1 MRANQNRQ
9 LLIELSSSKNNIVGL
24 LCSSSSRF
32 PIQLCFVDHSIGSLS
47 AGRIDIDID
56 LHVVDRIQKKKFLL
70 NLQNTP
76 VMLSWET

>member
-1 MRANQNRQ
+1 MRANQNWQ
-9 LLIELSSSKNNIVGL
+9 LQIELSSPKNNIVGL
-24 LCSSSSRF
+24 LCNSSSRF

-47 AGRIDIDID
+47 AGRIDIDI
-56 LHVVDRIQKKKFLL
+56 HVVDRIQKKKFLL